1 VTGKFIVVEGADGTG
16 KSTQAGM
23 LVEYLLGR
31 GHTVVDVREPGGTKL
46 GESIRSVLRNPGFRG
61 MSAQAE
67 MFLYMASRAQLVRE
81 VIEPALAEGSIVVAD
96 RFLLSTVAYQGAAGG
111 LGVEIVK
118 EIGKVATGGMRP
130 SLTIVIDVN
139 EKKWLLRKGFQRD
152 GAQVGL
158 FEEPPDR
165 EELKGLEFHKKVRDA
180 YLELAR
186 NDDLSVVVDGSG
198 TPQQVHEKI
207 AKVVEDALR

>member
-1 VTGKFIVVEGADGTG
+1 MTGKFIVVEGADGTG

>member
-1 VTGKFIVVEGADGTG
+1 MEYLRGRGLPVVE
-16 KSTQAGM
+16 
-23 LVEYLLGR
+23 
-31 GHTVVDVREPGGTKL
+31 VREPGGTRV
-46 GESIRSVLRNPGFRG
+46 GESIRSILRNPAFRG
-61 MSAQAE
+61 MSPQAE
-67 MFLYMASRAQLVRE
+67 MFLYMASRAQLVGE
-81 VIEPALAEGSIVVAD
+81 VINPALAGGKIVIAD

-111 LGVEIVK
+111 LGVEIVQ
-118 EIGKVATGGMRP
+118 EIGRVATGGLRP

-139 EKKWLLRKGFQRD
+139 EKKWLLRKGFQRN

-180 YLELAR
+180 YLEIAR

-198 TPQQVHEKI
+198 TPEQVHERIVK
-207 AKVVEDALR
+207 AVADALH